1 MFKYAS
7 SGIQAYNVKA
17 RPDVVVMVFRIDC
30 KRYRPAVSAKL
41 GLERPR
47 LSGAAIR
54 CYEE

>member
-1 MFKYAS
+1 MFKHAS

-41 GLERPR
+41 GLERPL
-47 LSGAAIR
+47 LSGAVIR
-54 CYEE
+54 CYEK

>member
-1 MFKYAS
+1 MFKCVS

-41 GLERPR
+41 GLERRR

-54 CYEE
+54 LYEE